1 MTSKLQTMWWNL
13 WRQDA
18 AHHKGL
24 PFLSNAARAVH
35 RGFRYAY
42 NAAVRFY
49 RTECLLK
56 AGGLAYSAILSL
68 VPLLLI
74 SFALFSAFEQTEE
87 ASEALTNGLADFLS
101 GLFGDQSR
109 DRIASLIRAL
119 QANSGN
125 VQLLTVIV
133 LTVTATSLFRS
144 LEGAFERIWEVNK
157 PRTLVASFKNFW
169 IIITIGPLV
178 LGFSI
183 WAVNTAGVDAPGT
196 FMAPLLVSTMGFFA
210 LFQWLPAV
218 DVRFGPSMIAAVV
231 AACIFEIT
239 KAGFAYYVQS
249 FGINAMT
256 LMYSVAPEGGA
267 KAPAATAGT
276 VAAAEATI
284 LQALWIIPL
293 LFLGIYLSFVGFL
306 YAAQLAYV
314 LGTRH
319 YQRPYRW
326 FGDPL
331 ERISTDYPMYYAVS
345 ALRLIID
352 NHVRENRTTSEDEL
366 IELYEVRRLSGSVEM
381 NEVLGAMCDSGILL
395 GSDADPR
402 RFTLAMPPK
411 ALTLAV
417 VMDKLRLWQRTP
429 QWAPDAL
436 RADMQ
441 RVDEALNGSSSS
453 PLLRTPLGELV
464 AVQPASKVEP
474 AAE

>member
-1 MTSKLQTMWWNL
+1 MTSKLQAAWQKL
-13 WRQDA
+13 WQQDA
-18 AHHKGL
+18 APNPGL
-24 PFLSNAARAVH
+24 PLLNNVGRAVH

-42 NAAVRFY
+42 NAAIRFY

-87 ASEALTNGLADFLS
+87 ASEALTNGLADFFS
-101 GLFGDQSR
+101 GLFGDGSR
-109 DRIASLIRAL
+109 DRIAGLIRAL

-231 AACIFEIT
+231 AACIFEVT

-256 LMYSVAPEGGA
+256 LMYSVAPEVGVA
-267 KAPAATAGT
+267 VPAATAGT

-306 YAAQLAYV
+306 YAAQVAYV

-326 FGDPL
+326 FESPL
-331 ERISTDYPMYYAVS
+331 DRVATDYPVYYAIS

-352 NHVRENRTTSEDEL
+352 NHVRGNRATEEHEL
-366 IELYEVRRLSGSVEM
+366 IALYEVRRLSGLVEM
-381 NEVLGAMCDSGILL
+381 HEMLGAMCQSGILL
-395 GSDADPR
+395 GSDTDPR
-402 RFTLAMPPK
+402 KFTLAMPPE

-417 VMDKLRLWQRTP
+417 VMDKLGLWQRTP
-429 QWAPDAL
+429 QWAPDPL
-436 RADMQ
+436 RADMEL
-441 RVDEALNGSSSS
+441 VDQALHGSSSS
-453 PLLRTPLGELV
+453 PLLRAPIGELLCKS
-464 AVQPASKVEP
+464 PEP
-474 AAE
+474 SAADSSG